1 MHVAK
6 PTIAATVEHTKT
18 FGGIL
23 GLIALIYAGAAT
35 IGVNLPTPAWSSDI
49 ERIDLKLDEMSYFD
63 LQDAYDNTKRK
74 LREDRRSL
82 KTATD
87 IDYQQDLEEGI
98 EDLNTRLKLLWLQI
112 EQHKVHRH
120 AIRILR

>member
-6 PTIAATVEHTKT
+6 PTVAATVEHTKT

-23 GLIALIYAGAAT
+23 GMIAVIYAGAAT

-63 LQDAYDNTKRK
+63 LQEAYNDSKRQ

-87 IDYQQDLEEGI
+87 PDYQLSLEKDI
-98 EDLNTRLKLLWLQI
+98 EEFDTRLKLMWLQI
-112 EQHKVHRH
+112 EQHKDHRH
-120 AIRILR
+120 AVRISR